1 MDQFEQM
8 MKQFE
13 AMLIG
18 LGKNKNKLDMSG
30 GALKGARE
38 KGGNEC
44 EAMLKALVKTYSDDA
59 LYRPINNT
67 ITKGQYEKL

>member
-13 AMLIG
+13 AMLIE

-30 GALKGARE
+30 GALKGAR
-38 KGGNEC
+38 
-44 EAMLKALVKTYSDDA
+44 
-59 LYRPINNT
+59 
-67 ITKGQYEKL
+67 